1 MLLLSTCYYGLMVYN
16 ISMDLISILNSFENI
31 IIFNIYVWIEAIC
44 EYIFIHLNCEGLVW
58 KYPKGLLKE

>member
-1 MLLLSTCYYGLMVYN
+1 MVYN

-31 IIFNIYVWIEAIC
+31 VIFNICVWIEAIC

-58 KYPKGLLKE
+58 KYPKGL